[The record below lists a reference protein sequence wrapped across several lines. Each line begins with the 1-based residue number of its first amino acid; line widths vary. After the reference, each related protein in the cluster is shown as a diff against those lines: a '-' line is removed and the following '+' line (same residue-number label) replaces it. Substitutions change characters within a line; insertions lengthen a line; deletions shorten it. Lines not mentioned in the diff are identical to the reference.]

1 MEFSLATPSLLFPA
15 ISLLMLAYTNRFL
28 GLATAIRNL
37 HKDYLS
43 EPLPMYLEQIFNLRR
58 RIRLIR
64 DMQICGVLSL
74 LLCVVCM
81 FLLFGGFVFA
91 GKIFFAASLF
101 LMIASLF
108 ISLLEIQIS
117 VGALDI
123 HLRDLEKNIERE

>member
-91 GKIFFAASLF
+91 GKIVFAASLF

>member
-1 MEFSLATPSLLFPA
+1 
-15 ISLLMLAYTNRFL
+15 
-28 GLATAIRNL
+28 
-37 HKDYLS
+37 
-43 EPLPMYLEQIFNLRR
+43 MYLEQIFNLRR

-91 GKIFFAASLF
+91 GKIVFAASLF

>member
-1 MEFSLATPSLLFPA
+1 MEINLSTPSLLFPA

-43 EPLPMYLEQIFNLRR
+43 EPLPVYLEQICNLRR

-64 DMQICGVLSL
+64 DMQICGVCSL

-81 FLLFGGFVFA
+81 FLLFGGFIFA
-91 GKIFFAASLF
+91 GKIVFATSLI
-101 LMIASLF
+101 LMIASLML
-108 ISLLEIQIS
+108 SLWEIQIS

-123 HLRDLEKNIERE
+123 HLRDLEKNVPRC